1 MTTMTTLVHR
11 AHNGPLEWWRDGLV
25 YEVASPELGAV
36 ELGGVEHLVDHV
48 ASLGFTA
55 LLLRPSLMD
64 ARNDL
69 DPFRELVGRAHG
81 AGIRIVV
88 RVSGALGPVTGPH
101 ARDDDRIVV
110 GAEREGE
117 GIVERAEAFLSAG
130 ADGIDLGTIIPPEV
144 TERTDLARLTEYFS
158 ILHGLIAGYTDDGMI
173 GADVSAD
180 YPRTLHHHLQEDWLH
195 HLRDDALIL
204 ARWDAESMTA
214 HLTRSLDDH
223 DRFGAPP
230 VRRFLP
236 SYRLCEATDPGD
248 GRSWFAVDDGRR
260 RQRATAL
267 QALAL
272 ALPGSVYLR
281 QGDEV
286 GLPDSDKPTAPLELA
301 GLVNARAHDQG
312 SLFGSPLATV
322 RHATHVR
329 RERRLAVAPLAFVT
343 GLDWCPPRALTL
355 LARDVL
361 VMVNT
366 TDEPVILP
374 QGANVLLS
382 SQGLEQAE
390 GRLMVPTM
398 TTAWLDAAS
407 VS

>member
-1 MTTMTTLVHR
+1 M
-11 AHNGPLEWWRDGLV
+11 
-25 YEVASPELGAV
+25 
-36 ELGGVEHLVDHV
+36 
-48 ASLGFTA
+48 
-55 LLLRPSLMD
+55 
-64 ARNDL
+64 
-69 DPFRELVGRAHG
+69 
-81 AGIRIVV
+81 
-88 RVSGALGPVTGPH
+88 
-101 ARDDDRIVV
+101 
-110 GAEREGE
+110 
-117 GIVERAEAFLSAG
+117 ERAEAFLSAG

-158 ILHGLIAGYTDDGMI
+158 ILHGLIASYTDDGMI

-230 VRRFLP
+230 VWRFLP

-248 GRSWFAVDDGRR
+248 GRNWFAVDDGRR

-374 QGANVLLS
+374 QGADVLLS

>member
-1 MTTMTTLVHR
+1 M
-11 AHNGPLEWWRDGLV
+11 
-25 YEVASPELGAV
+25 
-36 ELGGVEHLVDHV
+36 DHV

-81 AGIRIVV
+81 AGVRIVV

-101 ARDDDRIVV
+101 AHDDDRIVV

-144 TERTDLARLTEYFS
+144 AERTDLARLTEYFS

-230 VRRFLP
+230 VWRFLP

-248 GRSWFAVDDGRR
+248 GLNWFAVDDGRR

-329 RERRLAVAPLAFVT
+329 RERRLAAAPLAFVT
-343 GLDWCPPRALTL
+343 GLDWCPPRTLTL

-374 QGANVLLS
+374 QGADVLLS

>member
-1 MTTMTTLVHR
+1 M
-11 AHNGPLEWWRDGLV
+11 
-25 YEVASPELGAV
+25 
-36 ELGGVEHLVDHV
+36 
-48 ASLGFTA
+48 
-55 LLLRPSLMD
+55 
-64 ARNDL
+64 
-69 DPFRELVGRAHG
+69 
-81 AGIRIVV
+81 
-88 RVSGALGPVTGPH
+88 
-101 ARDDDRIVV
+101 
-110 GAEREGE
+110 
-117 GIVERAEAFLSAG
+117 
-130 ADGIDLGTIIPPEV
+130 
-144 TERTDLARLTEYFS
+144 
-158 ILHGLIAGYTDDGMI
+158 
-173 GADVSAD
+173 
-180 YPRTLHHHLQEDWLH
+180 
-195 HLRDDALIL
+195 
-204 ARWDAESMTA
+204 
-214 HLTRSLDDH
+214 
-223 DRFGAPP
+223 
-230 VRRFLP
+230 
-236 SYRLCEATDPGD
+236 CEATNPGD
-248 GRSWFAVDDGRR
+248 GLNWFAVDDGRR

-286 GLPDSDKPTAPLELA
+286 GLPDPDKPTAPLELA

-329 RERRLAVAPLAFVT
+329 RERRLAAAPLAFVT
-343 GLDWCPPRALTL
+343 GLDWCPPRTLTL

-374 QGANVLLS
+374 QGADVLLS

>member
-1 MTTMTTLVHR
+1 MTTTTTLVHR

-69 DPFRELVGRAHG
+69 DPFRELVERAHG
-81 AGIRIVV
+81 AGVRIVV

-101 ARDDDRIVV
+101 AHDDDRIVV

-144 TERTDLARLTEYFS
+144 AERTDLARLTEYFS
-158 ILHGLIAGYTDDGMI
+158 ILHGLIASYTDDGMI

-180 YPRTLHHHLQEDWLH
+180 YPRTLHHHLQEEWLH

-204 ARWDAESMTA
+204 ARWDAESMTT

-230 VRRFLP
+230 VWRFLP

-248 GRSWFAVDDGRR
+248 GLNWFAVDDGRR

-286 GLPDSDKPTAPLELA
+286 GLPDPDKPTAPLELA

-329 RERRLAVAPLAFVT
+329 RERRLAAAPLAFVT
-343 GLDWCPPRALTL
+343 GLDWCPPRTLTL

-374 QGANVLLS
+374 QGADVLLS

>member
-1 MTTMTTLVHR
+1 MTTTTTLVHR

-36 ELGGVEHLVDHV
+36 ELAGVEYLVDHV
-48 ASLGFTA
+48 ASLGFTV

-69 DPFRELVGRAHG
+69 DPFRGLVERAHG

-144 TERTDLARLTEYFS
+144 TERTDLARLTESFS
-158 ILHGLIAGYTDDGMI
+158 ILHGLIASYTDDGMI

-195 HLRDDALIL
+195 HLRDDTLIL

-230 VRRFLP
+230 VWRFLP

-248 GRSWFAVDDGRR
+248 GRRWFAVDDGRR
-260 RQRATAL
+260 WQRATAL

-286 GLPDSDKPTAPLELA
+286 GLPDRDKPTAPLELA

-329 RERRLAVAPLAFVT
+329 RERRLAAAPLAFVT
-343 GLDWCPPRALTL
+343 GLNWCPPRTLTL

-374 QGANVLLS
+374 RGANVLLS